1 MPSILNNKPLL
12 VFLLAL
18 AVISGPAWESM
29 DKLIQDECVDCQTY
43 LALAKGDFDQS
54 AVRRYR
60 IIIPVIA
67 GSLDMVVGR
76 VMKKV
81 KPETGPNEYSLHL
94 SFLIVNSL
102 MMSLFALLVYRLALT
117 WVSSDIPVL
126 LALLALLTCRWTA
139 IFTGWPL
146 TDSLYFVAIT
156 LALLGI
162 REKNSAFILI
172 SIILGPWA
180 KESYI
185 IMAPLVLFYA
195 PVKKWRVILWF
206 LISGTLVFTF
216 RFLFDYFAGLSFRE
230 GVIAGPSHIE
240 YIGTSLIKIFSL
252 HGLYQ
257 LLSVTG
263 IWVVLLLLPSKKGDI
278 AGKIFGTLPS
288 YMWWYTAVVLLQMLL
303 STDIARMFY
312 LIMPLLVTIYA
323 IKIDSF
329 TSGVVPANPEKETDP
344 HTG

>member
-1 MPSILNNKPLL
+1 
-12 VFLLAL
+12 
-18 AVISGPAWESM
+18 M